1 MKNNHYKINFQT
13 TFWKNYKTSLDP
25 EEEDINSLFLL
36 FQDYYTIGRTLPP
49 LDNQQDWM
57 LLNSS
62 EENGVTTLKFYR
74 ERNTT
79 DQGNDTAIP
88 VNT

>member
-1 MKNNHYKINFQT
+1 MKKSQNIIRP
-13 TFWKNYKTSLDP
+13 S
-25 EEEDINSLFLL
+25 EEDINSLFLL
-36 FQDYYTIGRTLPP
+36 FQDYYTIGRTSPL